1 MEIHWDGVARR
12 DWRRLTEDA
21 EWCALEQSW
30 AYGEAMSVRA
40 GTEVRRAVV
49 KDQHGPIAAL
59 QVFARRFG
67 PFVTLAQILRGP
79 VWVRHG
85 LSRGQKLSA
94 LQCIDSTIKRGPREI
109 FFWTPELHDPV
120 EADALMR
127 QCGRRRIITGHGS
140 AILDLGIDPDR
151 LRADLHVKWRNALT
165 NAESGPL
172 DSGRIRDAGSARWLL
187 EQYHALQRKRRFGGP
202 TAATLHH
209 IIDGAPREDVLMLR
223 ATLDGDPVAGALF
236 VRHGAA
242 ATYTV
247 GWAGPQGRRHNAGAL
262 LLWRGMLA
270 LRDRGTARL
279 DLGGIDTSRAPGI
292 ARFKLGTG
300 GLPYA
305 LAGTYL

>member
-1 MEIHWDGVARR
+1 MDIHWDGVSRR
-12 DWRRLTEDA
+12 DWRRLTEGA

-30 AYGEAMSVRA
+30 AYGEAMSARP

-49 KDQHGPIAAL
+49 KDRDGPAAAV
-59 QVFARRFG
+59 QIFARRLG
-67 PFVTLAQILRGP
+67 PVITLMQILRGP
-79 VWVRHG
+79 VWIRHG
-85 LSRGQKLSA
+85 LSSGQKLTA
-94 LQCIDSTIKRGPREI
+94 LQCIVATIKRGPREI
-109 FFWTPELHDPV
+109 LFWTPEQHDPA
-120 EADALMR
+120 ETDALMR
-127 QCGRRRIITGHGS
+127 QCGRRRIITGYGS
-140 AILDLGIDPDR
+140 AILDLDTDPDR
-151 LRADLHVKWRNALT
+151 LRAGLHVKWRNALT

-202 TAATLHH
+202 TATTLHH
-209 IIDGAPREDVLMLR
+209 IIDSAPREDIVMLR

-270 LRDRGTARL
+270 LRERGAARL
-279 DLGGIDTSRAPGI
+279 DLGGIDTRRAPGI

-300 GLPYA
+300 GRPYA